1 MIRPPPLQ
9 LKLDNRF
16 PHPVRTPSVPKET
29 FVSQLYKASW
39 KNPIIAEEERLSSIH
54 PAIDVFILD
63 AFLLVSTVYDLHMLL
78 YYNAGQ
84 DAIVDRR
91 EGAENLHKVSIALCV
106 MYAIALVIEIYGIIG
121 VSMQRLKL
129 IRAYLYLTL
138 FGSFLITVAGT
149 LKGVSYFIF
158 AEDLMYEC
166 VSLATEGRTFE
177 KSLFRGHIWP
187 GTVFAVSKRF
197 ARKHC
202 LSAWVHHS
210 WSEVA
215 SVFLF
220 SLAPAVIYYILV
232 HTYQRQTIDPNHHAN
247 LLHQRDEQQRER
259 PAGRRGAGGSRPQYS
274 QVGYSR
280 VGSNMEEVQSTGMT
294 SSRLHA
300 ANPSARLRANRS
312 HVQAGRS
319 VRGVGGASAASTSSS
334 STATGG
340 KRTYTYRNL
349 QRPHRPPPLLQS
361 PSPLGLNHPPPN
373 YEYQHGQRHN
383 TNRVYAAFAAPVDE
397 GEYDKFV

>member
-1 MIRPPPLQ
+1 
-9 LKLDNRF
+9 
-16 PHPVRTPSVPKET
+16 VPKET

-39 KNPIIAEEERLSSIH
+39 KNPIIAVAGLNGLRF
-54 PAIDVFILD
+54 AY
-63 AFLLVSTVYDLHMLL
+63 AA
-78 YYNAGQ
+78 YNAGQ

-247 LLHQRDEQQRER
+247 LLHQRDEHQRER

-280 VGSNMEEVQSTGMT
+280 IGSNMEEVQSTGMT

-300 ANPSARLRANRS
+300 ANPSSARLRANRS
-312 HVQAGRS
+312 QVQAGRS